1 MITQR
6 NLISTALM
14 ATALAMAALPLI
26 ATAYNSAEAAG
37 YSKQRQGKHAHSKK
51 SRRHSGVRRKRVR
64 NFNRKRVV
72 RRKARQ
78 FDNRRRMVRPSRP
91 AVTMPK
97 RVITAKPRPYARPA
111 VTMPK
116 TVITTKPRPYAR
128 PAVTT
133 PKTVITTKPRPYA
146 RPAVTTPKTVVN
158 GNNAVD
164 PTSGR
169 INNRE
174 KAAKQA
180 KYQQCAAFSIRVQ
193 QGCYSQA
200 QGDPKKQKSCR
211 QHYQSNV
218 VRCQGLL

>member
-37 YSKQRQGKHAHSKK
+37 YSKQRQGKHAHSKQ

-133 PKTVITTKPRPYA
+133 PKTVI
-146 RPAVTTPKTVVN
+146 N